1 MVWEDPIVDEVR
13 KNRDSLSAQFDYDL
27 TAIFADIRARQSKI
41 GRRLVN
47 LERDEAEQTVAVER
61 RNEACSDGKSTP
73 AAH

>member
-1 MVWEDPIVDEVR
+1 MVWEDPIVGEVR
-13 KNRDSLSAQFDYDL
+13 KNRDTLSAQFDYDL
-27 TAIFADIRARQSKI
+27 AAIFADIRARQSKI

-61 RNEACSDGKSTP
+61 RNEACSDGKSTH